1 MSNIKE
7 QQRFSELEY
16 CMKRYFN
23 SRLYP
28 VMCKVKD
35 DLTEKQVQEL
45 EDYQNSTTGMLRS
58 MAGSMHNLHD
68 DSLNMVKLTGE
79 WNSKTTEDY
88 IEMCRKDILSSK
100 EIAEDL
106 SLLAF
111 EWRNAVVSEIG
122 RERYDELSS
131 KLGNDLANAYIDY
144 RVEQL
149 MVDRLVKDRM
159 PKSSMD
165 YIIKKAASDSL
176 LGISQSISQSPLDAE
191 IEQRGEATYHPST
204 MEKGVG
210 RTLAFGADVVTT
222 GGFNSWGALAKL
234 AGAEVVFAGLEHYVD
249 KSSKNKTVT
258 IESCISQGVFGR
270 DDNVFNAFRKES
282 KGIIA
287 HNNDYILSMN
297 ERLKHSL
304 NIPSKETG
312 EWLDKLFQPSE
323 FLSHVPFMKKEE
335 EKQYDNVPLVVKPGC
350 EEAYLEQQKEQEEKK
365 KTKEQLQDIETISEE
380 KDVPDAQQTEAKTEI
395 AEKSNANGWD
405 GLMSTF
411 GLSDLGSVGKN
422 LGYVVAMLPDI
433 LIGLFTGKSKS
444 LNPKDNILPI
454 ASILIGLFTRNPLL
468 KMVMIGMGG
477 LNLLNKA
484 GHESLERM
492 DMTASDTESRKN
504 VQYKSYSDEALNPRI
519 TNPVIKG
526 NNLIMDIDKIPC
538 SVQLP
543 EKVVDAY
550 HSGALPLNTLA
561 NAILAKSDRMQVT
574 LQDNYRTSDK
584 QTEERERNIAIK

>member
-1 MSNIKE
+1 
-7 QQRFSELEY
+7 
-16 CMKRYFN
+16 
-23 SRLYP
+23 
-28 VMCKVKD
+28 
-35 DLTEKQVQEL
+35 
-45 EDYQNSTTGMLRS
+45 
-58 MAGSMHNLHD
+58 
-68 DSLNMVKLTGE
+68 
-79 WNSKTTEDY
+79 
-88 IEMCRKDILSSK
+88 
-100 EIAEDL
+100 
-106 SLLAF
+106 
-111 EWRNAVVSEIG
+111 
-122 RERYDELSS
+122 
-131 KLGNDLANAYIDY
+131 
-144 RVEQL
+144 
-149 MVDRLVKDRM
+149 
-159 PKSSMD
+159 
-165 YIIKKAASDSL
+165 
-176 LGISQSISQSPLDAE
+176 
-191 IEQRGEATYHPST
+191 

-222 GGFNSWGALAKL
+222 GGFSSWGALAKL
-234 AGAEVVFAGLEHYVD
+234 AGAEVVFTGLEHYAD
-249 KSSKNKTVT
+249 KSSKSKTVT

-304 NIPSKETG
+304 NIPSKGTG

-323 FLSHVPFMKKEE
+323 YLSHVPFMKKEE
-335 EKQYDNVPLVVKPGC
+335 EKHYDNVPLIVKPGY
-350 EEAYLEQQKEQEEKK
+350 EEAYLEQQKGQEENKK
-365 KTKEQLQDIETISEE
+365 VKEQQQDVDTIK
-380 KDVPDAQQTEAKTEI
+380 KDVPDTQQTEVKTEI
-395 AEKSNANGWD
+395 PEKSNANGWD
-405 GLMSTF
+405 GLMGTF
-411 GLSDLGSVGKN
+411 GLSDLGSVGMN

-433 LIGLFTGKSKS
+433 LVGLFTGKSKS
-444 LNPKDNILPI
+444 LNLMDNILPI
-454 ASILIGLFTRNPLL
+454 AYILIGLFTRNPLL

-484 GHESLERM
+484 GHESLERIN
-492 DMTASDTESRKN
+492 MTAINTESRKN

-550 HSGALPLNTLA
+550 HSEALPLNTLA

-574 LQDNYRTSDK
+574 LQDNYCTSDK

>member
-1 MSNIKE
+1 
-7 QQRFSELEY
+7 
-16 CMKRYFN
+16 
-23 SRLYP
+23 
-28 VMCKVKD
+28 
-35 DLTEKQVQEL
+35 
-45 EDYQNSTTGMLRS
+45 
-58 MAGSMHNLHD
+58 
-68 DSLNMVKLTGE
+68 
-79 WNSKTTEDY
+79 
-88 IEMCRKDILSSK
+88 
-100 EIAEDL
+100 
-106 SLLAF
+106 
-111 EWRNAVVSEIG
+111 
-122 RERYDELSS
+122 
-131 KLGNDLANAYIDY
+131 
-144 RVEQL
+144 
-149 MVDRLVKDRM
+149 
-159 PKSSMD
+159 
-165 YIIKKAASDSL
+165 
-176 LGISQSISQSPLDAE
+176 
-191 IEQRGEATYHPST
+191 
-204 MEKGVG
+204 
-210 RTLAFGADVVTT
+210 
-222 GGFNSWGALAKL
+222 
-234 AGAEVVFAGLEHYVD
+234 
-249 KSSKNKTVT
+249 
-258 IESCISQGVFGR
+258 
-270 DDNVFNAFRKES
+270 
-282 KGIIA
+282 
-287 HNNDYILSMN
+287 MN

-323 FLSHVPFMKKEE
+323 FLSHVAFMKKIE
-335 EKQYDNVPLVVKPGC
+335 EKQYDNVPLVVMPGY
-350 EEAYLEQQKEQEEKK
+350 EEAYLEQQKGQEENKK
-365 KTKEQLQDIETISEE
+365 VKEQQHDVDTIK

-395 AEKSNANGWD
+395 PEKSNANGWD
-405 GLMSTF
+405 GLMGTF

-433 LIGLFTGKSKS
+433 LVGLFTGKSKS
-444 LNPKDNILPI
+444 LNLKDNILPI

-492 DMTASDTESRKN
+492 NMTASDTENRKN

-584 QTEERERNIAIK
+584 QSEEKERNIAIK

>member
-7 QQRFSELEY
+7 QQRFAELEY
-16 CMKRYFN
+16 CMEQYFN

-35 DLTEKQVQEL
+35 NLAEKKAQEL
-45 EDYQNSTTGMLRS
+45 ENYQNSTAGMLRS

-68 DSLNMVKLTGE
+68 DSLNMLRLTGE

-88 IEMCRKDILSSK
+88 IEMCRRDISSSK
-100 EIAEDL
+100 EITDDL
-106 SLLAF
+106 SLLAA
-111 EWRNAVVSEIG
+111 EWRITVISEIG

-131 KLGNDLANAYIDY
+131 KLGNDLANAYMDY

-165 YIIKKAASDSL
+165 YIIRKAASDSL
-176 LGISQSISQSPLDAE
+176 LGISQSINQSPLDAE
-191 IEQRGEATYHPST
+191 IEQRGEAAYRPST
-204 MEKGVG
+204 MENGIG

-222 GGFNSWGALAKL
+222 GGFSSWGALAKL
-234 AGAEVVFAGLEHYVD
+234 AGAEVTFAGLEHYAD
-249 KSSKNKTVT
+249 KSSKSKTIT

-270 DDNVFNAFRKES
+270 DDNVFSSFRKDS
-282 KGIIA
+282 KEIIA
-287 HNNDYILSMN
+287 YKNEYILSLN

-323 FLSHVPFMKKEE
+323 YLSHVPFMKKEK
-335 EKQYDNVPLVVKPGC
+335 EKHYENVPLIVKPGC

-365 KTKEQLQDIETISEE
+365 KTKEQLEDVDNIKEE
-380 KDVPDAQQTEAKTEI
+380 KDVPDTQQTKVKTEI
-395 AEKSNANGWD
+395 PEKSTANGWD

-433 LIGLFTGKSKS
+433 LVGLFTGKSKS
-444 LNPKDNILPI
+444 LNLKDNILPI

-477 LNLLNKA
+477 MNLLNKA
-484 GHESLERM
+484 GHESLEK
-492 DMTASDTESRKN
+492 KN
-504 VQYKSYSDEALNPRI
+504 NSISNGDNRNIQYKTYSDEVLNPRI
-519 TNPVIKG
+519 TNPIIKG
-526 NNLIMDIDKIPC
+526 NTLVMDIDKIPC
-538 SVQLP
+538 SIQLP

-561 NAILAKSDRMQVT
+561 NAILAKSDRMQMT
-574 LQDNYRTSDK
+574 MQENYRTTDK
-584 QTEERERNIAIK
+584 QAEERERNIAIK

>member
-1 MSNIKE
+1 MCNIKE
-7 QQRFSELEY
+7 QQRFAELEY
-16 CMKRYFN
+16 CMERYFN

-35 DLTEKQVQEL
+35 ELAEKQVQEL
-45 EDYQNSTTGMLRS
+45 ENYQNSTAGILRS
-58 MAGSMHNLHD
+58 LAGSMYNLHD

-88 IEMCRKDILSSK
+88 IEMCRKDISSSK
-100 EIAEDL
+100 EITDAL
-106 SLLAF
+106 SHFAS
-111 EWRNAVVSEIG
+111 EWRNTVVNEIG

-165 YIIKKAASDSL
+165 YIIRKAASDSL

-191 IEQRGEATYHPST
+191 IEQRGETAYHPST

-222 GGFNSWGALAKL
+222 GGFSSWGALAKL
-234 AGAEVVFAGLEHYVD
+234 AGAEIVFAGLEHYAD
-249 KSSKNKTVT
+249 KSSKNNAIT

-287 HNNDYILSMN
+287 YKNDYILSMN

-323 FLSHVPFMKKEE
+323 FLSHAPFMKKEE
-335 EKQYDNVPLVVKPGC
+335 EKHYDNVPLIVKPGC

-365 KTKEQLQDIETISEE
+365 KVKEQLRDVVTISEE
-380 KDVPDAQQTEAKTEI
+380 KDVPDAQQPEVKTEI
-395 AEKSNANGWD
+395 PEKSNANGWD
-405 GLMSTF
+405 GLMSTL

-422 LGYVVAMLPDI
+422 LGYVVAILPDI
-433 LIGLFTGKSKS
+433 LVGLFTGKSKS
-444 LNPKDNILPI
+444 LNLKDNILPI

-468 KMVMIGMGG
+468 KMVMIGIGG

-492 DMTASDTESRKN
+492 NMTASNTESSKN
-504 VQYKSYSDEALNPRI
+504 AQYKSYSDEALNPRI
-519 TNPVIKG
+519 TNPVING

-561 NAILAKSDRMQVT
+561 NAVLAKSDRMQVT

-584 QTEERERNIAIK
+584 QSEERERNIAIK

>member
-16 CMKRYFN
+16 CMERYFN

-45 EDYQNSTTGMLRS
+45 ENYQNSTTGMLRS
-58 MAGSMHNLHD
+58 LAGSMHNLHD
-68 DSLNMVKLTGE
+68 DSLNMVRLTGE
-79 WNSKTTEDY
+79 WNSRTTEDY
-88 IEMCRKDILSSK
+88 IEMCRKDISSSK
-100 EIAEDL
+100 EITDDL
-106 SLLAF
+106 TFIAA
-111 EWRNAVVSEIG
+111 EWRNTVVREIG

-191 IEQRGEATYHPST
+191 IEQRGEAAYHPST

-234 AGAEVVFAGLEHYVD
+234 AGAEVVFAGLEHYAD

-270 DDNVFNAFRKES
+270 DYNVFSSFRKDS
-282 KGIIA
+282 KEIVA
-287 HNNDYILSMN
+287 YKNDYILSLN
-297 ERLKHSL
+297 EKLKHSL

-335 EKQYDNVPLVVKPGC
+335 EKQYDNVPLIVKPGC

-365 KTKEQLQDIETISEE
+365 KAKEQLEDVDNIKEE
-380 KDVPDAQQTEAKTEI
+380 KDVPDTQQTEVKTEI
-395 AEKSNANGWD
+395 PEKSNANGWD

-433 LIGLFTGKSKS
+433 LVGLFTGKSKS
-444 LNPKDNILPI
+444 LNLKDNILPI

-484 GHESLERM
+484 GHESLERIN
-492 DMTASDTESRKN
+492 MTASNTENRKN
-504 VQYKSYSDEALNPRI
+504 AQYKSYSDEALNPRI

-561 NAILAKSDRMQVT
+561 NAILAKSDMMQVT

>member
-7 QQRFSELEY
+7 QQRFAELEY
-16 CMKRYFN
+16 CMEQYFN

-35 DLTEKQVQEL
+35 DLAEKQAQEL
-45 EDYQNSTTGMLRS
+45 ENYQNSTTGMLRS
-58 MAGSMHNLHD
+58 IAGSMHNLHD
-68 DSLNMVKLTGE
+68 DSLNMLRLTGE

-88 IEMCRKDILSSK
+88 IEMCRKDISSSK
-100 EIAEDL
+100 EITDDL
-106 SLLAF
+106 SLLAA
-111 EWRNAVVSEIG
+111 EWRLTVVSEIG
-122 RERYDELSS
+122 RERYDGLSS
-131 KLGNDLANAYIDY
+131 KLGNDLANAYMDY

-159 PKSSMD
+159 PKNSMD
-165 YIIKKAASDSL
+165 YIIRKAASDSL

-191 IEQRGEATYHPST
+191 IEQRGEAAYRPST
-204 MEKGVG
+204 MENGIG
-210 RTLAFGADVVTT
+210 RTLAFGADVITT
-222 GGFNSWGALAKL
+222 GGFSSWGTMAKL
-234 AGAEVVFAGLEHYVD
+234 AGAEVVFTGLEHYAD

-270 DDNVFNAFRKES
+270 DDNVFSSFRKDS
-282 KGIIA
+282 KEIIA
-287 HNNDYILSMN
+287 YKNDYILSMN
-297 ERLKHSL
+297 ERLEHSL

-323 FLSHVPFMKKEE
+323 YLSHVPFMKKEE
-335 EKQYDNVPLVVKPGC
+335 KQYENVPLIVKPGY
-350 EEAYLEQQKEQEEKK
+350 EEAYLEQQKEHEVKK
-365 KTKEQLQDIETISEE
+365 KAKEQLQDADTIKEE
-380 KDVPDAQQTEAKTEI
+380 KVVPNTQQTEVKTEI
-395 AEKSNANGWD
+395 PEKSNANGWD

-411 GLSDLGSVGKN
+411 GLSDFGSVGKN

-444 LNPKDNILPI
+444 LNLKDNILPI

-477 LNLLNKA
+477 LNLLSKA

-492 DMTASDTESRKN
+492 DMTATNTGNRKN
-504 VQYKSYSDEALNPRI
+504 VQYKSYSDESLNPRI

-561 NAILAKSDRMQVT
+561 NAVLAKSDRMKVT

-584 QTEERERNIAIK
+584 QSEEKERNIAIK

>member
-7 QQRFSELEY
+7 LQRFAELEY
-16 CMKRYFN
+16 CIERYFN

-28 VMCKVKD
+28 VMNKVKD
-35 DLTEKQVQEL
+35 ELAEKQVQEL
-45 EDYQNSTTGMLRS
+45 ENYQNNTAGMLRS

-68 DSLNMVKLTGE
+68 DSLNMLKLTGE

-88 IEMCRKDILSSK
+88 IEMCRKDISSSEEITDALSH
-100 EIAEDL
+100 
-106 SLLAF
+106 LAA
-111 EWRNAVVSEIG
+111 EWRNTVVSEIG

-131 KLGNDLANAYIDY
+131 QLGSDLANAYMDY

-149 MVDRLVKDRM
+149 MIDRLVKDRM
-159 PKSSMD
+159 PKSTID
-165 YIIKKAASDSL
+165 YIIRKAASDSL
-176 LGISQSISQSPLDAE
+176 LGISQSINQSLLDME
-191 IEQRGEATYHPST
+191 IEQRSEAAYHPT
-204 MEKGVG
+204 KVEKGFG
-210 RTLAFGADVVTT
+210 KTLAFGADVITT
-222 GGFNSWGALAKL
+222 GGFSSWGALAKL
-234 AGAEVVFAGLEHYVD
+234 AGAEVVFAGLEHYAD
-249 KSSKNKTVT
+249 KSAKNKTVT
-258 IESCISQGVFGR
+258 IESCISQGVFGK
-270 DDNVFNAFRKES
+270 DNNVFDSFRKES

-287 HNNDYILSMN
+287 YKNDYILSLN
-297 ERLKHSL
+297 KKLKHSL

-312 EWLDKLFQPSE
+312 EWLEKLFQPSE
-323 FLSHVPFMKKEE
+323 YLSHVPFMKKEE
-335 EKQYDNVPLVVKPGC
+335 EKHYDNVPLIVKPGC

-365 KTKEQLQDIETISEE
+365 KAKEQLEDVDNIKEE
-380 KDVPDAQQTEAKTEI
+380 KDVPDTQQTEVKTEI
-395 AEKSNANGWD
+395 PEKSNANGWD

-433 LIGLFTGKSKS
+433 LVGLFTGKSKS
-444 LNPKDNILPI
+444 LNLKDNILPI

-492 DMTASDTESRKN
+492 DMTATNTGNRKN
-504 VQYKSYSDEALNPRI
+504 VQYKSYSDESLNPRI

-584 QTEERERNIAIK
+584 QSEERERNIAIK

>member
-7 QQRFSELEY
+7 QQRFAELEY
-16 CMKRYFN
+16 CMERYFN

-35 DLTEKQVQEL
+35 ELAEKQVQEL
-45 EDYQNSTTGMLRS
+45 ENYQNSTTGILRS
-58 MAGSMHNLHD
+58 LVGSMHNLHD

-88 IEMCRKDILSSK
+88 IEMCRKEISSSK
-100 EIAEDL
+100 EITDAL
-106 SLLAF
+106 SHLAA
-111 EWRNAVVSEIG
+111 EWRNTVVSEIG

-165 YIIKKAASDSL
+165 YIIRKAASDSL

-191 IEQRGEATYHPST
+191 IEQRGEAAYHPST
-204 MEKGVG
+204 MEKGIG

-222 GGFNSWGALAKL
+222 GGFSSWGSLARL
-234 AGAEVVFAGLEHYVD
+234 AGAEVVFAGLEHYAD

-258 IESCISQGVFGR
+258 IESCISQGIFGR
-270 DDNVFNAFRKES
+270 DYNVFNTFRKES
-282 KGIIA
+282 KGIVA
-287 HNNDYILSMN
+287 YKNDYILFMN

-323 FLSHVPFMKKEE
+323 YLSHVPFMKKEE
-335 EKQYDNVPLVVKPGC
+335 EKHYDNVPLVVKPGY
-350 EEAYLEQQKEQEEKK
+350 EEAYLEQQKGQEENKK
-365 KTKEQLQDIETISEE
+365 VKERLQNVETISEG

-395 AEKSNANGWD
+395 PEKSNANGWD
-405 GLMSTF
+405 GLMGTF

-433 LIGLFTGKSKS
+433 LVGLFTGKSKS
-444 LNPKDNILPI
+444 LNLKDNILPI

-492 DMTASDTESRKN
+492 NVGVSDADNRKN
-504 VQYKSYSDEALNPRI
+504 VQYKTYSDEALNPRI
-519 TNPVIKG
+519 TNPIING

-584 QTEERERNIAIK
+584 QSEERERNIAIK

>member
-7 QQRFSELEY
+7 QQRFAELEY
-16 CMKRYFN
+16 CMERYFN

-35 DLTEKQVQEL
+35 ELAEKQVQEL
-45 EDYQNSTTGMLRS
+45 ENYQNSTAGILRS
-58 MAGSMHNLHD
+58 LAGSMYNLHD

-88 IEMCRKDILSSK
+88 IEMCRKDISSSK
-100 EIAEDL
+100 EITDAL
-106 SLLAF
+106 SHFAS
-111 EWRNAVVSEIG
+111 EWRNTVVNEIG

-165 YIIKKAASDSL
+165 YIIRKAASDSL

-191 IEQRGEATYHPST
+191 IEQRGETAYHPST

-222 GGFNSWGALAKL
+222 GGFSSWGALAKL
-234 AGAEVVFAGLEHYVD
+234 AGAEIVFAGLEHYAD
-249 KSSKNKTVT
+249 KSSKNNAIT

-287 HNNDYILSMN
+287 YKNDYILSMN

-323 FLSHVPFMKKEE
+323 FLSHAPFMKKEE
-335 EKQYDNVPLVVKPGC
+335 EKHYDNVPLIVKPGC

-365 KTKEQLQDIETISEE
+365 KVKEQLRDVVTISEE
-380 KDVPDAQQTEAKTEI
+380 KDVPDAQQPEVKTEI
-395 AEKSNANGWD
+395 PEKSNANGWD
-405 GLMSTF
+405 GLMSTL

-422 LGYVVAMLPDI
+422 LGYVVAILPDI
-433 LIGLFTGKSKS
+433 LVGLFTGKSKS
-444 LNPKDNILPI
+444 LNLKDNILPI

-468 KMVMIGMGG
+468 KMVMIGIGG

-492 DMTASDTESRKN
+492 NMTASNTESSKN
-504 VQYKSYSDEALNPRI
+504 AQYKSYSDEALNPRI
-519 TNPVIKG
+519 TNPVING

-543 EKVVDAY
+543 EKVVDAH

-584 QTEERERNIAIK
+584 QSEERERNIAIK

>member
-7 QQRFSELEY
+7 QQRFAELEY
-16 CMKRYFN
+16 CMEQYFN
-23 SRLYP
+23 SRLFP
-28 VMCKVKD
+28 IMCKVKD
-35 DLTEKQVQEL
+35 DLAEKQAQEL
-45 EDYQNSTTGMLRS
+45 ENYQNSTAGMLRS
-58 MAGSMHNLHD
+58 MAGSTHNLHD
-68 DSLNMVKLTGE
+68 DSLNMLRLTGE

-88 IEMCRKDILSSK
+88 IEMCRKDISSSK
-100 EIAEDL
+100 EIADAL
-106 SLLAF
+106 SLLAV
-111 EWRNAVVSEIG
+111 EWRNAVVNEIG
-122 RERYDELSS
+122 REHYDELSS
-131 KLGNDLANAYIDY
+131 KLGNDLANAYMDY
-144 RVEQL
+144 RMEQL

-165 YIIKKAASDSL
+165 YIIRKAASDSL
-176 LGISQSISQSPLDAE
+176 LGISQSINQSPLDAE
-191 IEQRGEATYHPST
+191 IEQRGEAAYRPST
-204 MEKGVG
+204 MENGIG
-210 RTLAFGADVVTT
+210 RTLTFGADVVTT
-222 GGFNSWGALAKL
+222 GGFSSWGALAKL
-234 AGAEVVFAGLEHYVD
+234 AGAEVVFAGLEHYAD
-249 KSSKNKTVT
+249 RSSKSKTVT

-270 DDNVFNAFRKES
+270 DDNVFSSFRKDS
-282 KGIIA
+282 KEIIA
-287 HNNDYILSMN
+287 YKNEYILSLN

-312 EWLDKLFQPSE
+312 EWLDKLFQTSE
-323 FLSHVPFMKKEE
+323 YLSHVPFMKKEE
-335 EKQYDNVPLVVKPGC
+335 EKHYDNVPLIVKPGC

-365 KTKEQLQDIETISEE
+365 KTKEQLEDVDNIKDE
-380 KDVPDAQQTEAKTEI
+380 KDVPDTQQTEVKTEI
-395 AEKSNANGWD
+395 PDKSNANGWD

-433 LIGLFTGKSKS
+433 LVGLFTGKSKS
-444 LNPKDNILPI
+444 LNQKDNILPI

-492 DMTASDTESRKN
+492 DMTASDTGNRKN

-519 TNPVIKG
+519 TDPVIKG

-574 LQDNYRTSDK
+574 LQNNYRTSDK
-584 QTEERERNIAIK
+584 QSEERERNIAIK

>member
-7 QQRFSELEY
+7 QQRFAELEY
-16 CMKRYFN
+16 CIERYFN

-28 VMCKVKD
+28 VMNKVKD
-35 DLTEKQVQEL
+35 DLAEKQVQEL
-45 EDYQNSTTGMLRS
+45 ENYQNSTAGMLRS

-68 DSLNMVKLTGE
+68 DSLNMLRLTGE

-88 IEMCRKDILSSK
+88 IEMCRRDISSSK
-100 EIAEDL
+100 EITDDL
-106 SLLAF
+106 SLLAT
-111 EWRNAVVSEIG
+111 EWRNTVVSEIG

-131 KLGNDLANAYIDY
+131 KLGNDLANAYMDY

-165 YIIKKAASDSL
+165 YIIRKTASDSL
-176 LGISQSISQSPLDAE
+176 LGISQSISLSPLDAE
-191 IEQRGEATYHPST
+191 IEQRGEAAYRPTT

-222 GGFNSWGALAKL
+222 GGFSSWGALAKL
-234 AGAEVVFAGLEHYVD
+234 AGAEVVFAGLEHYAD

-270 DDNVFNAFRKES
+270 DDNVFNAFREES
-282 KGIIA
+282 KEIIA
-287 HNNDYILSMN
+287 YKNDYILSLN

-323 FLSHVPFMKKEE
+323 YLSHVPFMKKEE
-335 EKQYDNVPLVVKPGC
+335 EKHYDNVPLIVKPGC

-365 KTKEQLQDIETISEE
+365 KAKEQLEDVDNIKEE
-380 KDVPDAQQTEAKTEI
+380 KEVPDTQQTEVKTEI
-395 AEKSNANGWD
+395 PEKSNANGWD

-433 LIGLFTGKSKS
+433 LVGLFTGKSKS
-444 LNPKDNILPI
+444 LNLKDNILPI

-492 DMTASDTESRKN
+492 NVGVSDADNRN
-504 VQYKSYSDEALNPRI
+504 NIQYKSYSDETLNPRI

-561 NAILAKSDRMQVT
+561 NAVLAKSDRMQVT

-584 QTEERERNIAIK
+584 QSEERERNIAIK

>member
-7 QQRFSELEY
+7 QQRFAELEY
-16 CMKRYFN
+16 CMEQYFN

-35 DLTEKQVQEL
+35 DLAEKQAQEL
-45 EDYQNSTTGMLRS
+45 ENYQNSTTGMLRS
-58 MAGSMHNLHD
+58 IAGSMHNLHD
-68 DSLNMVKLTGE
+68 DSLNMLRLTGE

-88 IEMCRKDILSSK
+88 IEMCRKDISSSK
-100 EIAEDL
+100 EITDDL
-106 SLLAF
+106 SLLAA
-111 EWRNAVVSEIG
+111 EWRLTVVSEIG
-122 RERYDELSS
+122 RERYDGLSS
-131 KLGNDLANAYIDY
+131 KLGNDLANAYMDY

-159 PKSSMD
+159 PKNSMD
-165 YIIKKAASDSL
+165 YIIRKAASDSL

-191 IEQRGEATYHPST
+191 IEQRGEAAYRPST
-204 MEKGVG
+204 MENGIG
-210 RTLAFGADVVTT
+210 RTLAFGADVITT
-222 GGFNSWGALAKL
+222 GGFSSWGTMAKL
-234 AGAEVVFAGLEHYVD
+234 AGAEVVFTGLEHYAD

-270 DDNVFNAFRKES
+270 DDNVFSSFRKDS
-282 KGIIA
+282 KEIIA
-287 HNNDYILSMN
+287 YKNDYILSMN
-297 ERLKHSL
+297 ERLEHSL

-323 FLSHVPFMKKEE
+323 YLSHVPFMKKEE
-335 EKQYDNVPLVVKPGC
+335 KQYENVPLIVKPGY
-350 EEAYLEQQKEQEEKK
+350 EEAYLEQQKEHEEKK
-365 KTKEQLQDIETISEE
+365 KAKEQLQDADTIKEE
-380 KDVPDAQQTEAKTEI
+380 KVVPNTQQTEVKTEI
-395 AEKSNANGWD
+395 PEKSNANGWD

-411 GLSDLGSVGKN
+411 GLSDFGSVGKN

-444 LNPKDNILPI
+444 LNLKDNILPI

-492 DMTASDTESRKN
+492 DMTATNTGNRKN

-519 TNPVIKG
+519 TDPVIKG

-574 LQDNYRTSDK
+574 LQDNYHTSDK
-584 QTEERERNIAIK
+584 QSEERERDIAIK

>member
-7 QQRFSELEY
+7 QQRFAELEY
-16 CMKRYFN
+16 CMERYFN

-28 VMCKVKD
+28 VMCKVKGE
-35 DLTEKQVQEL
+35 LAEKQVQEL
-45 EDYQNSTTGMLRS
+45 ENYQNSTTGILRS
-58 MAGSMHNLHD
+58 LAGSMHNLHD

-88 IEMCRKDILSSK
+88 IEMCRKEISSSK
-100 EIAEDL
+100 EITDAL
-106 SLLAF
+106 SHLAA
-111 EWRNAVVSEIG
+111 EWRNTVVSEIG

-165 YIIKKAASDSL
+165 YIIRKAASDSL

-191 IEQRGEATYHPST
+191 IEQRGEAAYHPST

-222 GGFNSWGALAKL
+222 SGFSSWGALAKL
-234 AGAEVVFAGLEHYVD
+234 AGAEVVFAGLEHYED
-249 KSSKNKTVT
+249 KSSKNNATT

-270 DDNVFNAFRKES
+270 NDNVFNAFRKES

-287 HNNDYILSMN
+287 YKNDYILSMN
-297 ERLKHSL
+297 ERLKHCL
-304 NIPSKETG
+304 NIPSKGTG

-323 FLSHVPFMKKEE
+323 FLSHVPFMKKKE
-335 EKQYDNVPLVVKPGC
+335 EKHYDNVPLVVKPGY
-350 EEAYLEQQKEQEEKK
+350 EEAYLEQQKGQEENKK
-365 KTKEQLQDIETISEE
+365 VKEQLQDVDTIKKE

-395 AEKSNANGWD
+395 PEKSNANGWD

-433 LIGLFTGKSKS
+433 LVGLFTGKSKS
-444 LNPKDNILPI
+444 LNIKDNILPI

-477 LNLLNKA
+477 MNLLNKA

-492 DMTASDTESRKN
+492 DMTATNTGNRKN

-543 EKVVDAY
+543 EKVVDAH

-584 QTEERERNIAIK
+584 QSEERERNIAIK

>member
-16 CMKRYFN
+16 CMERYFN
-23 SRLYP
+23 SHLYP

-35 DLTEKQVQEL
+35 ELAEKQVQEL
-45 EDYQNSTTGMLRS
+45 ENYQNSTTGILRS
-58 MAGSMHNLHD
+58 LAGSMHNLHD

-88 IEMCRKDILSSK
+88 IEMCRKDISSSK
-100 EIAEDL
+100 EITDDL
-106 SLLAF
+106 TLIAA
-111 EWRNAVVSEIG
+111 EWRSTVIREIG

-144 RVEQL
+144 RVEQQ
-149 MVDRLVKDRM
+149 MVERLVKDRM

-191 IEQRGEATYHPST
+191 IEQRSEAAYRPTT

-234 AGAEVVFAGLEHYVD
+234 AGTEVVFAGLEHYAD
-249 KSSKNKTVT
+249 KSSKNNAIT
-258 IESCISQGVFGR
+258 IESCISQGVFR
-270 DDNVFNAFRKES
+270 RNDNVFNVFRKES
-282 KGIIA
+282 KRIVA
-287 HNNDYILSMN
+287 YKNDYILSLN
-297 ERLKHSL
+297 EKLKHSL

-335 EKQYDNVPLVVKPGC
+335 EKHYDNVPLIVKPGC

-365 KTKEQLQDIETISEE
+365 KTKEQLEDVDNIKEE
-380 KDVPDAQQTEAKTEI
+380 KDVPDTQQTEVKTEI
-395 AEKSNANGWD
+395 PDKSNANGWD
-405 GLMSTF
+405 GLMGTF
-411 GLSDLGSVGKN
+411 GLSDLGSIGKN

-433 LIGLFTGKSKS
+433 LVGLFTGKSKS
-444 LNPKDNILPI
+444 LNLKDNILPI

-492 DMTASDTESRKN
+492 NVGVSDADNRKN

-519 TNPVIKG
+519 TNPIING

-561 NAILAKSDRMQVT
+561 NAILVKSDRMQVT

-584 QTEERERNIAIK
+584 QSEERERNIAIK

>member
-7 QQRFSELEY
+7 QQRFAELEY
-16 CMKRYFN
+16 CMERYFN

-35 DLTEKQVQEL
+35 ELAEKQVQEL
-45 EDYQNSTTGMLRS
+45 ENYQNSTAGILRS
-58 MAGSMHNLHD
+58 LAGSMYNLHD

-79 WNSKTTEDY
+79 WNCKTTEDY
-88 IEMCRKDILSSK
+88 IEMCRKDISSSK
-100 EIAEDL
+100 EITDAL
-106 SLLAF
+106 SHFAS
-111 EWRNAVVSEIG
+111 EWRNTVVKEIG

-165 YIIKKAASDSL
+165 YIIRKAASDSL

-191 IEQRGEATYHPST
+191 IEQRGEAAYRPTT

-222 GGFNSWGALAKL
+222 GGFSSWGSLAKL

-249 KSSKNKTVT
+249 KSSKNKNVT

-270 DDNVFNAFRKES
+270 DDNVFNAFRKKS
-282 KGIIA
+282 KGIIVYK
-287 HNNDYILSMN
+287 NDYILSLN
-297 ERLKHSL
+297 EKLKHSL

-350 EEAYLEQQKEQEEKK
+350 EEAYLEQQKGQEEKTK
-365 KTKEQLQDIETISEE
+365 VKEQLQDVETISEG
-380 KDVPDAQQTEAKTEI
+380 KDVPDTQQTEVNSEI
-395 AEKSNANGWD
+395 LEKSNANGWD

-433 LIGLFTGKSKS
+433 LVGLFTGKSKS
-444 LNPKDNILPI
+444 LNLKDNILPI

-484 GHESLERM
+484 GYESLERM
-492 DMTASDTESRKN
+492 NTTASNTESSKN
-504 VQYKSYSDEALNPRI
+504 AQYKSYSDEALNPRI
-519 TNPVIKG
+519 TNPIING

-543 EKVVDAY
+543 EKVVDAH

-561 NAILAKSDRMQVT
+561 NAILAKSDRMQAA

-584 QTEERERNIAIK
+584 QSEERERNIAIK

>member
-1 MSNIKE
+1 M
-7 QQRFSELEY
+7 
-16 CMKRYFN
+16 
-23 SRLYP
+23 
-28 VMCKVKD
+28 
-35 DLTEKQVQEL
+35 
-45 EDYQNSTTGMLRS
+45 
-58 MAGSMHNLHD
+58 
-68 DSLNMVKLTGE
+68 
-79 WNSKTTEDY
+79 
-88 IEMCRKDILSSK
+88 
-100 EIAEDL
+100 
-106 SLLAF
+106 
-111 EWRNAVVSEIG
+111 
-122 RERYDELSS
+122 
-131 KLGNDLANAYIDY
+131 DY

-165 YIIKKAASDSL
+165 YIIRKAASDSL

-191 IEQRGEATYHPST
+191 IEQRGEAAYRPTT

-222 GGFNSWGALAKL
+222 GGFSSWGALAKL
-234 AGAEVVFAGLEHYVD
+234 AGAEVVFTRLEHYAD

-270 DDNVFNAFRKES
+270 DDNVFNAFCEES
-282 KGIIA
+282 KEIIA
-287 HNNDYILSMN
+287 YKNDYILSLN

-312 EWLDKLFQPSE
+312 KWLDKLFQPSE
-323 FLSHVPFMKKEE
+323 HLSHVPFMKKEE
-335 EKQYDNVPLVVKPGC
+335 EKHYDNVPLIVKPGC
-350 EEAYLEQQKEQEEKK
+350 EEAYLEQQKEQEEKEK
-365 KTKEQLQDIETISEE
+365 AKEQLEDVDNIKEE
-380 KDVPDAQQTEAKTEI
+380 KDVPDTQQTEVKTEI
-395 AEKSNANGWD
+395 PEKSNANGWD

-444 LNPKDNILPI
+444 LNLKDNILPI

-492 DMTASDTESRKN
+492 DMTASDTGNRKN
-504 VQYKSYSDEALNPRI
+504 VQYKSYSDETLNPRI
-519 TNPVIKG
+519 TDPVIKG

-584 QTEERERNIAIK
+584 QSEERERNIAIK

>member
-7 QQRFSELEY
+7 QQRFAELEY
-16 CMKRYFN
+16 CMEQYFN

-35 DLTEKQVQEL
+35 ELAEKQVQEL
-45 EDYQNSTTGMLRS
+45 ENYQNSTTGILRS
-58 MAGSMHNLHD
+58 LAGSMHNLHD

-88 IEMCRKDILSSK
+88 IEMCRKDISSSK
-100 EIAEDL
+100 EIADDL
-106 SLLAF
+106 TLIAA
-111 EWRNAVVSEIG
+111 EWRNTVVSEIG

-131 KLGNDLANAYIDY
+131 MLGNDLANAYIDY

-165 YIIKKAASDSL
+165 YIIRKAASDSL
-176 LGISQSISQSPLDAE
+176 LGISQSISQSPLETE
-191 IEQRGEATYHPST
+191 IEQRGETAYRPST

-234 AGAEVVFAGLEHYVD
+234 AGAEVVFAGLEHYAD
-249 KSSKNKTVT
+249 KSSKNNAIT

-270 DDNVFNAFRKES
+270 NDNVFNAFRKES

-287 HNNDYILSMN
+287 YKNDYILSMN

-304 NIPSKETG
+304 NIPSKETS

-350 EEAYLEQQKEQEEKK
+350 EEAYLEQQKGQEEKTK
-365 KTKEQLQDIETISEE
+365 VKEQPQNIETISEE
-380 KDVPDAQQTEAKTEI
+380 KDLPDAQQTKAKTETP
-395 AEKSNANGWD
+395 EKSNANGWD

-433 LIGLFTGKSKS
+433 LVGLFTGKSKS
-444 LNPKDNILPI
+444 LNLKDNILPI

-484 GHESLERM
+484 GYESLERM
-492 DMTASDTESRKN
+492 NTTASNTESSKN
-504 VQYKSYSDEALNPRI
+504 AQYKSYSDEALNPRI
-519 TNPVIKG
+519 TNPIING

-543 EKVVDAY
+543 EKVVDAH

-561 NAILAKSDRMQVT
+561 NTILAKSDRMQAA
-574 LQDNYRTSDK
+574 LQDNYRTSDT
-584 QTEERERNIAIK
+584 QSEERERNIAIK

>member
-7 QQRFSELEY
+7 QQRFAELEY
-16 CMKRYFN
+16 CMERYFN

-35 DLTEKQVQEL
+35 ELAEKQVQEL
-45 EDYQNSTTGMLRS
+45 ENYQNSTTGILRS
-58 MAGSMHNLHD
+58 LAGSMHNLHD

-88 IEMCRKDILSSK
+88 IEMCRKDISSSK
-100 EIAEDL
+100 EIADDL
-106 SLLAF
+106 TLIAT
-111 EWRNAVVSEIG
+111 EWRNAVVNEIG

-131 KLGNDLANAYIDY
+131 KLGNDLANAYMDY

-165 YIIKKAASDSL
+165 YIIRKAASDSL

-191 IEQRGEATYHPST
+191 IEQRGEAAYRPST
-204 MEKGVG
+204 MENGIG
-210 RTLAFGADVVTT
+210 RTLAFGADVITT
-222 GGFNSWGALAKL
+222 GGFSSWGALAKL
-234 AGAEVVFAGLEHYVD
+234 AGAEVVFAGLEHYSD
-249 KSSKNKTVT
+249 KSSKNNAIT

-270 DDNVFNAFRKES
+270 NDNVFNAFRKES

-287 HNNDYILSMN
+287 YKNDYILSLN
-297 ERLKHSL
+297 EKLKHSL

-335 EKQYDNVPLVVKPGC
+335 EKHYDNVPLVVKPGC

-365 KTKEQLQDIETISEE
+365 KVKEQLQDVETISEG
-380 KDVPDAQQTEAKTEI
+380 KDVPDAQQTEAKKEI
-395 AEKSNANGWD
+395 PEKSNANGWD

-433 LIGLFTGKSKS
+433 LVGLFTGKSKS
-444 LNPKDNILPI
+444 LNLKDNILPI

-492 DMTASDTESRKN
+492 NMTASNTDNSKN
-504 VQYKSYSDEALNPRI
+504 AQYKSYSDEALNPRI

-538 SVQLP
+538 SIQLP

-561 NAILAKSDRMQVT
+561 NAILVKSDRMQVA

-584 QTEERERNIAIK
+584 QSEERERNIAIK